1 MPSVGRKSFRNPTAG
16 EQRFEAMLYGNVMI
30 PNTVDGEKKIGD
42 ECARRLMEKK
52 ADAAF
57 DWETVPPRWGNSA
70 GLAQMVDNDTLT
82 DRVGRLEAKVC
93 TETRDR
99 RLVC

>member
-1 MPSVGRKSFRNPTAG
+1 MPSVGRQPFRNPTPKK
-16 EQRFEAMLYGNVMI
+16 QHFEAMLYGNVTM
-30 PNTVDGEKKIGD
+30 PDTVNGEEKIGD

-52 ADAAF
+52 VDATF

-70 GLAQMVDNDTLT
+70 GLAKMVDNDTLA
-82 DRVGRLEAKVC
+82 DRVDRLEAKVS
-93 TETRDR
+93 TGIRGP